1 MKKTRLLALAVSVL
15 TGLAAFSCNQSGKGA
30 TDTATTGSIKISVDE
45 SFAPIIDSQ
54 IQVFESLYKYAQVE
68 AVYKPEV
75 QVVHD
80 LLNDTI
86 RFAVLAR
93 ELNAQEKA
101 EFDRVKITPRVYKIA
116 IDGIA
121 LILNKENTDT
131 TLTMQQVRDIFT
143 GKTTTW
149 KQLDPSAKD
158 GKITI
163 VFDNSNS
170 STARFIQDS
179 INQKKPLPANT
190 YASTSNAKLVD
201 YVAQNRNAI
210 GVIGVNWISERA
222 DSTAISFL
230 KKVNVVGISKSNN
243 PASVDDYV
251 QPYQGYLAQGT
262 YPLKREVFIISREAR
277 AGLGTGFASFITGD
291 KGQRIILK
299 SGLVPASMPVRIV
312 GFSEEE

>member
-1 MKKTRLLALAVSVL
+1 MRKFKQLTFLLTACVAL
-15 TGLAAFSCNQSGKGA
+15 TTFSCGQSGNGPA
-30 TDTATTGSIKISVDE
+30 ESTTIGNIKISADE
-45 SFAPIIDSQ
+45 SFSQIIDAE
-54 IQVFESLYKYAQVE
+54 VRTFEGLYKYANVE
-68 AVYKPEV
+68 VVYKPEV
-75 QVVHD
+75 QVVKD
-80 LLNDTI
+80 LLEDTI
-86 RFAVLAR
+86 RFAVMAR
-93 ELNAQEKA
+93 QLNDQEKA
-101 EFDRVKITPRVYKIA
+101 AFEKLKITPRVYKIA

-131 TLTMQQVRDIFT
+131 TLTMDQVRSIFT
-143 GKTTTW
+143 GQTTTW
-149 KQLDPSAKD
+149 RQLDPSAQD

-163 VFDNSNS
+163 VFDNSSS

-190 YASTSNAKLVD
+190 YATNSNAKLVD

-210 GVIGVNWISERA
+210 GVIGVNWISDRH

-230 KKVNVVGISKSNN
+230 KKVNIVGISPNNN
-243 PASVDDYV
+243 PASIDDYI

-262 YPLKREVFIISREAR
+262 YPLRREVYIVSREAR

-312 GFSEEE
+312 GFSE